1 MIPDELML
9 PIMDFIRRAN
19 EIPNLKAA
27 VLFGSAIDGTMT
39 KKSDI
44 DILLLFD
51 TDHNPELGDEMKAAL
66 NLSGNIAKKF
76 DLPYSFSFVAKNL
89 NDPKDVE
96 PDFLWRVAE
105 KGILIWGKPDL
116 SLMKEAHPSLEAMAL
131 VKFSLEGLQGKNRA
145 SIRRALYGYK
155 VEKTVKGKTYAS
167 QKGGLINKKDY
178 RLASGLVMVPASL
191 LDQISDILKKNG
203 AKFRITRIWV

>member
-9 PIMDFIRRAN
+9 PIMEFIRRADG
-19 EIPNLKAA
+19 IPNLKAA
-27 VLFGSAIDGTMT
+27 VLFGSTVDGTMG

-44 DILLLFD
+44 DVLLLFD
-51 TDHNPELGDEMKAAL
+51 TNHNPEIGDEMKAAL
-66 NLSGNIAKKF
+66 NLSGFIAKKF

-105 KGILIWGKPDL
+105 KGILIWGKPDINIL
-116 SLMKEAHPSLEAMAL
+116 KGTHPSLEAMAL
-131 VKFSLEGLQGKNRA
+131 IKFSLEGLPGKNRA

-155 VEKTVKGKTYAS
+155 VEKTVKGKTYIS
-167 QKGGLINKKDY
+167 QKGGVLSKKDY
-178 RLASGLVMVPASL
+178 RLTPGVVMVPASL
-191 LDQISDILKKNG
+191 LDQISEVLKNNG
-203 AKFRITRIWV
+203 AKFKITKIWV

>member
-9 PIMDFIRRAN
+9 PIMEFIRRAN

-27 VLFGSAIDGTMT
+27 VLFGSAVEGTMT

-44 DILLLFD
+44 DVLLLFN

-66 NLSGNIAKKF
+66 NLSGDIAKKF

-96 PDFLWRVAE
+96 PDFLWTVAE

-116 SLMKEAHPSLEAMAL
+116 SLMKEVHPSLEAMAL
-131 VKFSLEGLQGKNRA
+131 VKFSLEGLPGKNRA
-145 SIRRALYGYK
+145 SIRRALYGYR

-167 QKGGLINKKDY
+167 QRGGLVNKRDY
-178 RLASGLVMVPASL
+178 RLTPGVVMVPASL
-191 LDQISDILKKNG
+191 LDQVSEILKRNG
-203 AKFRITRIWV
+203 AKFKITRIWV

>member
-9 PIMDFIRRAN
+9 PIMEFIRRAN
-19 EIPNLKAA
+19 GIPNLKGA
-27 VLFGSAIDGTMT
+27 VLFGSAVEGTMT

-44 DILLLFD
+44 DVLLLFN

-66 NLSGNIAKKF
+66 NLSGDIAKKF

-89 NDPKDVE
+89 NDPNDVE
-96 PDFLWRVAE
+96 PDFLWTVAE

-116 SLMKEAHPSLEAMAL
+116 SLMKEVHPSLEAMAL
-131 VKFSLEGLQGKNRA
+131 VKFSLEGLPGKNRA
-145 SIRRALYGYK
+145 SIRRALYGYR

-167 QKGGLINKKDY
+167 QRGGLVNKRDY
-178 RLASGLVMVPASL
+178 RLTPGVVMVPASL
-191 LDQISDILKKNG
+191 LDQVSEILKKNG
-203 AKFRITRIWV
+203 AKFKITRIWV

>member
-9 PIMDFIRRAN
+9 PIMEFIRRAD
-19 EIPNLKAA
+19 EISNLKAA
-27 VLFGSAIDGTMT
+27 VLFGSAVDGTMT

-44 DILLLFD
+44 DVLLLFD

-66 NLSGNIAKKF
+66 NLSGDIAKKF

-116 SLMKEAHPSLEAMAL
+116 NILREAHPSLEAMAL
-131 VKFSLEGLQGKNRA
+131 IKFSLEGLPGKNRA
-145 SIRRALYGYK
+145 SIQRALYGYK
-155 VEKTVKGKTYAS
+155 VEKIVKGKTYTS
-167 QKGGLINKKDY
+167 QKVGLVSKKDY
-178 RLASGLVMVPASL
+178 RLTPGLVMVPASML
-191 LDQISDILKKNG
+191 EQISEVLRKRG
-203 AKFRITRIWV
+203 AKFKTTRIWV

>member
-9 PIMDFIRRAN
+9 PIMEFVRRAD

-27 VLFGSAIDGTMT
+27 VLFGSAVGGTMT

-44 DILLLFD
+44 DVLLLFD

-66 NLSGNIAKKF
+66 NLSGDIAKKF
-76 DLPYSFSFVAKNL
+76 GLPYSFSFVAKNL

-96 PDFLWRVAE
+96 PDFLWGVAE
-105 KGILIWGKPDL
+105 KGVLIWGKPDL
-116 SLMKEAHPSLEAMAL
+116 TILKGAHPSLEAMAL
-131 VKFSLEGLQGKNRA
+131 VKFSLEGLPGKNRA

-155 VEKTVKGKTYAS
+155 VEKTVKGKTYIS
-167 QKGGLINKKDY
+167 QKGGLVSRKDY
-178 RLASGLVMVPASL
+178 RLASGVLMVPASL
-191 LDQISDILKKNG
+191 LDQISEVLKRNG
-203 AKFRITRIWV
+203 AKFKITRIWV

>member
-9 PIMDFIRRAN
+9 PIMEFIRRAD
-19 EIPNLKAA
+19 EISNLKAA
-27 VLFGSAIDGTMT
+27 VLFGSAVDGTMT

-44 DILLLFD
+44 DVLLLFD

-105 KGILIWGKPDL
+105 KG
-116 SLMKEAHPSLEAMAL
+116 EE
-131 VKFSLEGLQGKNRA
+131 
-145 SIRRALYGYK
+145 
-155 VEKTVKGKTYAS
+155 
-167 QKGGLINKKDY
+167 
-178 RLASGLVMVPASL
+178 L
-191 LDQISDILKKNG
+191 LLLPHY
-203 AKFRITRIWV
+203 FF

>member
-9 PIMDFIRRAN
+9 PIMEFIRRAG

-27 VLFGSAIDGTMT
+27 VLFGSAVDGTMT

-44 DILLLFD
+44 DVLLLFD
-51 TDHNPELGDEMKAAL
+51 TDHNPELGDEMKVAL
-66 NLSGNIAKKF
+66 NLSGDIAKKF

-116 SLMKEAHPSLEAMAL
+116 TILKGAHPSLEAMAL
-131 VKFSLEGLQGKNRA
+131 VKFSLEGLPGKNRA
-145 SIRRALYGYK
+145 SIQRALYGYK
-155 VEKTVKGKTYAS
+155 VEKTVKGKTYTS
-167 QKGGLINKKDY
+167 QKGGLVSKKDY
-178 RLASGLVMVPASL
+178 RLTSGVVMVPASML
-191 LDQISDILKKNG
+191 EQISEVLRKRG
-203 AKFRITRIWV
+203 AKFKITRIWV

>member
-9 PIMDFIRRAN
+9 PIMEFIRRTD

-27 VLFGSAIDGTMT
+27 VLFGSVVDGTMT

-51 TDHNPELGDEMKAAL
+51 TDHNPELGDEMKTAL
-66 NLSGNIAKKF
+66 NISGGIAKKF

-116 SLMKEAHPSLEAMAL
+116 SILKEAHPSLEAMAL
-131 VKFSLEGLQGKNRA
+131 VKFSLEGLPGKNRA

-167 QKGGLINKKDY
+167 QKGGLVSKKEY

-203 AKFRITRIWV
+203 AKFKITRIWV

>member
-9 PIMDFIRRAN
+9 PIMEFIRRAD

-27 VLFGSAIDGTMT
+27 VLFGSVVDGTMT

-44 DILLLFD
+44 DILLLFN

-66 NLSGNIAKKF
+66 NLSSDIAKKF

-116 SLMKEAHPSLEAMAL
+116 SIMKEVHPSLEAMAL
-131 VKFSLEGLQGKNRA
+131 VKFSLQGLPGKNRA
-145 SIRRALYGYK
+145 SIRRALYGYQ
-155 VEKTVKGKTYAS
+155 VEKIVKGKTYAS
-167 QKGGLINKKDY
+167 HKDGLVTKKDY
-178 RLASGLVMVPASL
+178 RLSSGLVMVPASM

-203 AKFRITRIWV
+203 AKFKITRIWV

>member
-9 PIMDFIRRAN
+9 PIMEFIRRAN

-27 VLFGSAIDGTMT
+27 VLFGSVVDGTMS

-44 DILLLFD
+44 DVLLLFN

-66 NLSGNIAKKF
+66 NLSSDIAKKF
-76 DLPYSFSFVAKNL
+76 DLRYPFSFVAKNL

-105 KGILIWGKPDL
+105 NGILIWGKPDL
-116 SLMKEAHPSLEAMAL
+116 SILKEAHPSLEAMAL
-131 VKFSLEGLQGKNRA
+131 VKFSLEGLPGKNRA

-167 QKGGLINKKDY
+167 QKGGLISKKDY
-178 RLASGLVMVPASL
+178 RLTPGVVMVPASL

-203 AKFRITRIWV
+203 AKFKITRIWV

>member
-9 PIMDFIRRAN
+9 PIMEFIRRAD
-19 EIPNLKAA
+19 EISNLKAA
-27 VLFGSAIDGTMT
+27 VLFGSAVDGTMT

-44 DILLLFD
+44 DVLLLFD

-105 KGILIWGKPDL
+105 KGVLIWGKPDL
-116 SLMKEAHPSLEAMAL
+116 TILKGAHPSLEAMAL
-131 VKFSLEGLQGKNRA
+131 VKFSLEGLPGKNRA

-155 VEKTVKGKTYAS
+155 VEKTVKGKTYTS
-167 QKGGLINKKDY
+167 QKVGLVSKKDY
-178 RLASGLVMVPASL
+178 RLTSGVVMVPASML
-191 LDQISDILKKNG
+191 EQISEVLRKRG
-203 AKFRITRIWV
+203 AKFKITRIWV

>member
-9 PIMDFIRRAN
+9 PIMEFIRRAD
-19 EIPNLKAA
+19 EISNLKAA
-27 VLFGSAIDGTMT
+27 VLFGSAVDGTMT

-44 DILLLFD
+44 DVLLLFD

-105 KGILIWGKPDL
+105 KGVLIWGKPDL
-116 SLMKEAHPSLEAMAL
+116 TILKGAHPSLEAMAL
-131 VKFSLEGLQGKNRA
+131 VKFSLEGLPGKNRA
-145 SIRRALYGYK
+145 SIRRTLYGYK
-155 VEKTVKGKTYAS
+155 VEKTVKGKTYTS
-167 QKGGLINKKDY
+167 QKGGIVSKKDY
-178 RLASGLVMVPASL
+178 RLTPGVVMVPAPL
-191 LDQISDILKKNG
+191 LDQISEVLKKNG
-203 AKFRITRIWV
+203 AKLKITRIWV

>member
-9 PIMDFIRRAN
+9 PIMEFIRRAN
-19 EIPNLKAA
+19 EIPNLKGA
-27 VLFGSAIDGTMT
+27 VLFGSAVDGTMT

-44 DILLLFD
+44 DVLLLFN

-66 NLSGNIAKKF
+66 NLSGYIAKKF

-116 SLMKEAHPSLEAMAL
+116 SIMKEAHPSLEAMAL
-131 VKFSLEGLQGKNRA
+131 VKFSLEGLPGKNRA
-145 SIRRALYGYK
+145 SIRRGLYGYK

-167 QKGGLINKKDY
+167 QKGGLVGRKDY
-178 RLASGLVMVPASL
+178 RLTAGVVVVPASL
-191 LDQISDILKKNG
+191 LDQISEILKKNG
-203 AKFRITRIWV
+203 AKFKITKIWV

>member
-9 PIMDFIRRAN
+9 PIMEFIRRAE

-27 VLFGSAIDGTMT
+27 VLFGSVVDGTMS

-44 DILLLFD
+44 DILLLFN

-66 NLSGNIAKKF
+66 NLSGEIAKKF

-116 SLMKEAHPSLEAMAL
+116 NIMKEAHPSLEAMAL
-131 VKFSLEGLQGKNRA
+131 VKFSLEGLPGKNRA

-167 QKGGLINKKDY
+167 QKEGLISKKDY
-178 RLASGLVMVPASL
+178 RLTSGLIMVPASL
-191 LDQISDILKKNG
+191 VDQVSDILKRNG
-203 AKFRITRIWV
+203 AKFKITRIWV

>member
-9 PIMDFIRRAN
+9 PIMEFIRRAD
-19 EIPNLKAA
+19 EVPNLKAA
-27 VLFGSAIDGTMT
+27 VLFGSTVDGTMT

-44 DILLLFD
+44 DVLLLFD
-51 TDHNPELGDEMKAAL
+51 TEHNPELGDEMKAAL
-66 NLSGNIAKKF
+66 DLSGDIAKKF

-105 KGILIWGKPDL
+105 KGILIWGKPDINIL
-116 SLMKEAHPSLEAMAL
+116 KGAHPSLGAMAL
-131 VKFSLEGLQGKNRA
+131 VKFSLEGLPGKNRA

-155 VEKTVKGKTYAS
+155 VEKTIKGKTYTS
-167 QKGGLINKKDY
+167 QKGGIVSKKDY
-178 RLASGLVMVPASL
+178 RLTPGLVMVPASL
-191 LDQISDILKKNG
+191 LDQISEVLKRNG

>member
-9 PIMDFIRRAN
+9 PIMEFIRRADG
-19 EIPNLKAA
+19 IPNLKAA
-27 VLFGSAIDGTMT
+27 VLFGSAVDGTMT

-44 DILLLFD
+44 DVLLLFD

-105 KGILIWGKPDL
+105 KGVLIWGKPDL
-116 SLMKEAHPSLEAMAL
+116 TILKGAHPSLETMAL
-131 VKFSLEGLQGKNRA
+131 VKFSLEGLPGKNRA

-155 VEKTVKGKTYAS
+155 VEKTVKGKTYTS
-167 QKGGLINKKDY
+167 QKRGVLSKKDY
-178 RLASGLVMVPASL
+178 RLTPGMVLIPAPL
-191 LDQISDILKKNG
+191 LDQIIEVLKRNG
-203 AKFRITRIWV
+203 AKFKITKIWV

>member
-9 PIMDFIRRAN
+9 PIMEFIRRAD

-27 VLFGSAIDGTMT
+27 VLFGSTVDGTMS

-51 TDHNPELGDEMKAAL
+51 TDHNPELGEEMKSAL
-66 NLSGNIAKKF
+66 DLSGDIAKKF

-89 NDPKDVE
+89 NNPEDVE

-116 SLMKEAHPSLEAMAL
+116 NILKGAHPSFETMAI
-131 VKFSLEGLQGKNRA
+131 VKFSLEGLPGKNRA

-155 VEKTVKGKTYAS
+155 VEKTVKGKTYIS
-167 QKGGLINKKDY
+167 QKGGLVSRKDY
-178 RLASGLVMVPASL
+178 RLASGVVMVPASL
-191 LDQISDILKKNG
+191 LDQISEVLKKNG
-203 AKFRITRIWV
+203 AKFKISRIWV